1 MIETTNTLIN
11 KEVTPKKDT
20 TLKYFI
26 ETYGCQMNVYD
37 SELVAT
43 QLEKTGYKATK
54 NIESAS
60 LIFLNTCAIRE
71 KAEETVHNRLN
82 SLEYLKKRNPDL
94 LIGVLGCMAQ
104 NLKDDLLSNK
114 PYVDVILGPDSYRR
128 IPEIIQNRV
137 HSMDHLVDTKLSKF
151 EIYDDLFPSR
161 KNGVNAWISIMRGC
175 DKFCTFCIVP
185 FTRGRERSRP
195 VDSIVA
201 EAKEAVKN
209 GFVEITLLGQNV
221 NSYTTPNG
229 DFSDLLEQVA
239 KIEGIKRIRY
249 TSPHPRDF
257 DDKLLNVMSKYQ
269 NICNYI
275 HLPLQAGSST
285 VLKRMNRTYN
295 REEFIDLVK
304 KIRYYLPNCSISTD
318 IIVGF
323 PGETE
328 EDFLETI
335 EMMKINKFNSAYMFK
350 YSSRPGTKAA
360 EYDSQIDEV
369 SKQDRLERLIKTQ
382 SEITLLQNKKKIGSI
397 EYVLI
402 EKESKKS
409 KDFWSGRTDGNTWTI
424 IKKNNEKI
432 KDVIPVLITDA
443 KGVTLFGKSLNHKET
458 IYEAN

>member
-1 MIETTNTLIN
+1 MI
-11 KEVTPKKDT
+11 
-20 TLKYFI
+20 
-26 ETYGCQMNVYD
+26 
-37 SELVAT
+37 
-43 QLEKTGYKATK
+43 
-54 NIESAS
+54 
-60 LIFLNTCAIRE
+60 
-71 KAEETVHNRLN
+71 
-82 SLEYLKKRNPDL
+82 
-94 LIGVLGCMAQ
+94 IGVLGCMAQ
-104 NLKDDLLSNK
+104 SLKDDILENK
-114 PYVDVILGPDSYRR
+114 PYVDIVLGPDSYRR
-128 IPEIIQNRV
+128 LPEILKR
-137 HSMDHLVDTKLSKF
+137 HEKDEKSLVDTQLSKY
-151 EIYDDLFPSR
+151 EVYDDLFPRR
-161 KNGVNAWISIMRGC
+161 KDGVNAWVTIMRGC

-195 VDSIVA
+195 VDSIVREA
-201 EAKEAVKN
+201 EEAVKK